1 MAEEDDAQK
10 TEEPTQKKLS
20 DAMQKGDFAKSQE
33 IKNWFVLFGAAI
45 VAVVLVAVY
54 VLLWALLN
62 LADYALIVGSVMV
75 FAALAITMYA
85 TRNINWY
92 NPRNMDDSPAP
103 DAS

>member
-1 MAEEDDAQK
+1 MILKERK
-10 TEEPTQKKLS
+10 R
-20 DAMQKGDFAKSQE
+20 
-33 IKNWFVLFGAAI
+33 AAI

-62 LADYALIVGSVMV
+62 LADYALIVGSLMM

-92 NPRNMDDSPAP
+92 NPGESGEVQAP
-103 DAS
+103 SAS